1 MGRLDIIRQ
10 IDVTV
15 FSGSRSIDRWSIG
28 VTQDLETTATVLA
41 ASGVDL
47 TNLHSWNAEN
57 VREAESVRDLF
68 MTLGMQSSNQDSQ
81 HGAARIVYLF

>member
-15 FSGSRSIDRWSIG
+15 FSGSRGIDRWSIG
-28 VTQDLETTATVLA
+28 VTQDLETTTTALA
-41 ASGVDL
+41 ESGVDL
-47 TNLHSWNAEN
+47 ANLHSWNAEN

-68 MTLGMQSSNQDSQ
+68 MTLGMQSSNQESDD
-81 HGAARIVYLF
+81 GAARIVYLF